1 MKNYDYI
8 VYIGRF
14 QPFHNGHLTT
24 LMKALRMGQRIIV
37 VLGSANSPRTF
48 KNPWTTAEREI
59 MIRSCLSA
67 SENELVEFVGV
78 EDRLYNND
86 KWLVNVRTEV
96 DKIISS
102 TKHELDL
109 ELEEDEIDVPVDYK
123 FKIAIIGHNKDETSF
138 YTREF
143 PDWTV
148 VETGAH
154 IKEKSNRGKPVGST
168 MIRFLIFTNELGY
181 VESNVPHA
189 IYTFLEN
196 FVDTEEFDY
205 VQGDFDHYY
214 NEELKYKDVIPY
226 PYNFYTAD
234 AVVIQSGHVLLG
246 KRKYYPGKG
255 MWAVPGGHVKVIET
269 PYEGALRELDE
280 ETKIKVP
287 PKVLHGSFKMLH
299 EFNHPARSLRCRVT
313 GNYGRSVTTAHLF
326 KLEPIA
332 ASGSS
337 IDSLPKVTPHDD
349 LEEVRWVPISAIAG
363 MRDVMF
369 EDHVDIIEYFVNRM
383 PKNSTTQW

>member
-1 MKNYDYI
+1 MQNYDYI

-14 QPFHNGHLTT
+14 QPFHNGHLAT
-24 LMKALRMGQRIIV
+24 LSKALRIGQRVVV
-37 VLGSANSPRTF
+37 VLGSTNSPRTF
-48 KNPWTTAEREI
+48 KNPWTCTEREI

-67 SENELVEFVGV
+67 AENDLVEFVAV

-96 DKIISS
+96 NRIITATRPYIRIS
-102 TKHELDL
+102 D
-109 ELEEDEIDVPVDYK
+109 EDRNDPRYK

-148 VETGAH
+148 IETGAH
-154 IKEKSNRGKPVGST
+154 IKERNSRGKPVGST
-168 MIRFLIFTNELGY
+168 MIRFLAFTDELGY
-181 VESNVPHA
+181 VESNVPPA
-189 IYTFLEN
+189 VYAFLEN
-196 FVDTEEFDY
+196 FAETKEFEY
-205 VQGDFDHYY
+205 VQGDFRHYF

-226 PYNFYTAD
+226 PYNFYTGD
-234 AVVIQSGHVLLG
+234 AVVIQSNHVLLG

-255 MWAVPGGHVKVIET
+255 LWAIPGGHVDVNET
-269 PYEGALRELDE
+269 PYECAIRELLE

-287 PKVLHGSFKMLH
+287 LGKIHGSFKMFH

-313 GNYGRSVTTAHLF
+313 GNYGRTITTAHLF
-326 KLEPIA
+326 KLDGVTSRGE
-332 ASGSS
+332 SV
-337 IDSLPKVTPHDD
+337 DSLPKVTAHDD
-349 LEEVRWVPISAIAG
+349 LEEVRWVPLSEITG

-369 EDHVDIIEYFVNRM
+369 EDHVDIIEYFVDRM
-383 PKNSTTQW
+383 PEKSTTDW